1 MPWDALNTL
10 DIDSVAFEEGG
21 VGFARLL
28 SGCPVLEELVL
39 VNMGCENWEFCSV
52 SVFSLKKLTI
62 FLDENPKSVSFD
74 APNLEYLEYSDNIA
88 REYPKVNFSS
98 LVEAHLGFH
107 SLKIKV
113 QMQTSQK
120 KMATSWK
127 VKKEKEIVGTFC
139 CEATPVFNNLVQL
152 TVESNSE
159 LGWDSLPP
167 LLQNCPNLETLIFK
181 GLVHKITDGCGNMC
195 LCKPL
200 KNPSC
205 LSTSAVKVL
214 KIILYMEID
223 DEGMEMEQI
232 KQFLEKRPRLEQ
244 LVVYFNISYDPS
256 VFDIPKKLHMCRTV
270 QGKKKTKMRPMIHK
284 LHPSTKQ
291 ESQGKAIE
299 EKLTSETTAK
309 HDGGKEH
316 NKFK

>member
-1 MPWDALNTL
+1 
-10 DIDSVAFEEGG
+10 
-21 VGFARLL
+21 
-28 SGCPVLEELVL
+28 
-39 VNMGCENWEFCSV
+39 MGCENWEFCSV

-127 VKKEKEIVGTFC
+127 VKKEKEIVGNATLICFFFLVVSGTFC

-291 ESQGKAIE
+291 ESKIPLKQEHLSNQI
-299 EKLTSETTAK
+299 TA
-309 HDGGKEH
+309 
-316 NKFK
+316 FLVVSI